1 MDFNLVKKNS
11 GYKIFEQDVKNG
23 NVSHAYIVYS
33 EDSELRKTFCKLC
46 CIQLLCPTA
55 CGECNTCRQI
65 LEGNYVE
72 ISNFDGK
79 DLKVSGNN
87 ANSSFLDDLIEQI
100 DIKPIVGDKKII
112 IIDNFNLA
120 SATVQNK
127 LLKTLEE
134 PPSYLTFLLSAAQEN
149 GVLTTIKSRCKK
161 IYLESLLS
169 EDIVNELVSDGT
181 DRTTAE
187 TAAAIAMGNY
197 SKALAFTL
205 DEDYNEAYN
214 ETFEMLLKLQRSSQI
229 TKILYEKVLDEETK
243 TLFDKDTIEHTF
255 DFMELILLDVLKITS
270 NSSIPLNIVNRTAD
284 LEAIAVNYTT
294 TSAAMSILAINE
306 GRKKL
311 KSNQTAQVVATNVLM
326 NILEA
331 RYKWRKK

>member
-181 DRTTAE
+181 DRATAE

-214 ETFEMLLKLQRSSQI
+214 ET
-229 TKILYEKVLDEETK
+229 
-243 TLFDKDTIEHTF
+243 
-255 DFMELILLDVLKITS
+255 KITS

-331 RYKWRKK
+331 RYKWRKR